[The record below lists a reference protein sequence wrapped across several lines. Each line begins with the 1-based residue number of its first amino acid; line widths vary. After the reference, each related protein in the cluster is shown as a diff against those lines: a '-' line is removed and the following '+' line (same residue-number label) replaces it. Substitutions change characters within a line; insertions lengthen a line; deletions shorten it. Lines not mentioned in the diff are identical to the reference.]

1 MSLGNTKE
9 TQGRGGS
16 IKSFDELQGAFER
29 GRRRSRIVEGLNERV
44 SLYMQYMSEETR
56 SVCLNPIESAKK
68 MSTKR
73 TRYGE
78 V

>member
-1 MSLGNTKE
+1 MSLGNSKE

-29 GRRRSRIVEGLNERV
+29 GRRTSHLGNKLNERP
-44 SLYMQYMSEETR
+44 SLYMQYMSEEKR
-56 SVCLNPIESAKK
+56 SVCLDPIESAKK
-68 MSTKR
+68 MSTKL

-78 V
+78 I